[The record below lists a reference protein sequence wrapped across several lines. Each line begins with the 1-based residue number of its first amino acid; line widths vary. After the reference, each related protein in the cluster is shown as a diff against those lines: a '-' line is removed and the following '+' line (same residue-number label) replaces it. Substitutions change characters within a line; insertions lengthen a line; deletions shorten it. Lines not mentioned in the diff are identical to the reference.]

1 MYIIDKDLRIPLFQS
16 EEPTEKRLPRYL
28 SLGAGVQSST
38 LALMAAYGE
47 VPPID
52 AAIFADTQAEPQSVY
67 VWLDWLEKEIARCPH
82 PFPVHRV
89 TAGSLEKEALNL
101 RVSQRSGSTYL
112 RTLLPAYV
120 ATPKGKALMGRR
132 CTADYKVRVIMK
144 QVRGLVER
152 PRGYSGPQ
160 LCTQLIGI
168 SRDEAHR
175 MKPATEPWTAHEWP
189 LVDLGMTR
197 EDCKRWMA
205 EKGYPEPPRSACCFC
220 PFHGDD
226 EWIRLRDDEPEAFAH
241 AVQFDEQLRQR
252 SRLQNG
258 KAALT
263 GDVFLHASLRPLSEV
278 QFKDIAPRAQ
288 VSMFGNECE
297 GLCGV

>member
-1 MYIIDKDLRIPLFQS
+1 MKPMYIIDGDLRIPLFP
-16 EEPTEKRLPRYL
+16 EARLPRYL

-82 PFPVHRV
+82 PFPIHRV
-89 TAGSLEKEALNL
+89 TYGSLEQDALL
-101 RVSQRSGSTYL
+101 LKPSGRSASVYL
-112 RTLLPAYV
+112 KLLVPAYV
-120 ATPKGKALMGRR
+120 ATPKGKALLGRK
-132 CTADYKVRVIMK
+132 CTVDYKVRVILRK
-144 QVRGLVER
+144 VKDLLGLKRGETKKLA
-152 PRGYSGPQ
+152 
-160 LCTQLIGI
+160 CTQLIGI

-175 MKPATEPWTAHEWP
+175 MKPAREPWFENTWP

-197 EDCKRWMA
+197 DDCKRWMA
-205 EKGYPEPPRSACCFC
+205 ERGYPEPPRSACVFC
-220 PFHGDD
+220 PFHGDV
-226 EWIRLRDDEPEAFAH
+226 EWIRLRDEEPEEFAR
-241 AVQFDEQLRQR
+241 AVEFDRVLREQGRKT
-252 SRLQNG
+252 SG
-258 KAALT
+258 KAVLA
-263 GDVFLHASLRPLSEV
+263 GDIFLHASLRPLSEV
-278 QFKDIAPRAQ
+278 QFKDVAPRAQ